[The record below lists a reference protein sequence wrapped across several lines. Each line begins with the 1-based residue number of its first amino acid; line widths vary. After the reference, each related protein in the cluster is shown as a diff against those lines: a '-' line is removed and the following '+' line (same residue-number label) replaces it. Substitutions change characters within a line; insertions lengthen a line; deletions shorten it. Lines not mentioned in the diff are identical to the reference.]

1 MKMTVIAALT
11 LALSVS
17 GYAMADEPEPTTP
30 PDPPATDKGADD
42 CLVLSL
48 AGFDLEIG
56 CTQEEIDSVRT
67 RGSSGTF

>member
-1 MKMTVIAALT
+1 MNMTLISALT

-30 PDPPATDKGADD
+30 PDPPATEQGADD

-48 AGFDLEIG
+48 AGFDLEFG
-56 CTQEEIDSVRT
+56 CRQDPIDSVRT